1 MPVSKINKKQEISTE
16 QEKQLESTG
25 MQRLQSVIRD
35 GCLRKMLGM
44 QETETKRMVSA
55 HERGIKT

>member
-1 MPVSKINKKQEISTE
+1 MKYVPVSKINKKKKISTE

-55 HERGIKT
+55 YE